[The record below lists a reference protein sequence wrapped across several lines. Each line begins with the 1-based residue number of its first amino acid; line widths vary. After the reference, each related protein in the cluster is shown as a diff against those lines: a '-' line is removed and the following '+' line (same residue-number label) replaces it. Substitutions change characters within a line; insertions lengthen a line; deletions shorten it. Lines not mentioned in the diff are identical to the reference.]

1 LFRNRCA
8 PVADANSQSVIP
20 FADMSTLSGT
30 ADPRGSMGLSVS
42 ETGNMNRQFD
52 GLPDLFIT
60 HWVAQENA
68 LYQSVS
74 ASEGFLLFLD
84 KTRDFR
90 LGERS
95 LKTVGWGCVFADFD
109 LDGRSDIAV
118 ANGSTLE
125 DKSDL
130 QLLRTQSP
138 FLFWNDGRRFHDI
151 APDAGVALAA
161 KRSARGLAAADFDN
175 DGDVDLFITVNRG
188 SPILLRNDTP
198 SENHALKVVL
208 RGPPSVCF
216 GARVELLTGQQ
227 RQMSWWGCDSS
238 FLSMHAT
245 ELLFGLGTAEKVDRI
260 VVRWADGQESV
271 RTDVSHGRLT
281 IEYPLSERT
290 EPDAN

>member
-1 LFRNRCA
+1 LFHNRCT
-8 PVADANSQSVIP
+8 PVADTEPSEVIP
-20 FADMSTLSGT
+20 FGDMSTLSGT
-30 ADPRGSMGLSVS
+30 ADPRGSMGLSVG
-42 ETGNMNRQFD
+42 EIGNMNGNFD
-52 GLPDLFIT
+52 SLPDLFIT

-74 ASEGFLLFLD
+74 APEGLVLFLD

-95 LKTVGWGCVFADFD
+95 IKAVGWGCVFADFD

-130 QLLRTQSP
+130 QQLRRQSP

-151 APDAGVALAA
+151 ALDAGVALAA
-161 KRSARGLAAADFDN
+161 KYSARGLAAADFDS
-175 DGDVDLFITVNRG
+175 DGDVDIFMTVNRG

-198 SENHALKVVL
+198 GENHALKIVL

-216 GARVELLTGQQ
+216 GARVQLRIGQQ
-227 RQMSWWGCDSS
+227 HQVSWWGCDAS

-245 ELLFGLGTAEKVDRI
+245 DLLFGLGTSEQADQV
-260 VVRWADGQESV
+260 VVRWADGRESV
-271 RTDVSHGRLT
+271 HTDVSHGELT
-281 IEYPLSERT
+281 IEHPLSVNAGA
-290 EPDAN
+290 DGN